1 MAMLASPI
9 ERFSTRSASTSG
21 RLAYWNDLASQT
33 FNNLR
38 VDAVDP
44 DEFQGEMLRVQVGD
58 LCMMGVASAPACVS
72 RVNDPMRNA
81 RGRREFDLHFQLT
94 GRSVNAQGGREAVL
108 EAGDF
113 TLCDASQPY
122 SVRFSEANHM
132 ICVKTPAEPL
142 VARLG
147 DVDDMICR
155 PMSARQGGAAM
166 LSAFLR
172 TLWTQIEQGGLE
184 DRDETMSDVILDLMT
199 LAYRPVAEHPGD
211 ISLRAAR
218 RRQARAF
225 IRERLCDPDLDVA
238 TVAEALGV
246 SPRYVQ
252 LLFAED
258 GATPSAYILDRR
270 LELAAARL
278 RADVE
283 RGGVTRVALSVG
295 FNDLTHFGRAFRKR
309 FGVTPSEYNSGTR
322 ASRWAPQTSAH
333 ARILDEEA
341 LGV

>member
-1 MAMLASPI
+1 MLANPI
-9 ERFSTRSASTSG
+9 ERFSTQSASTTS

-38 VDAVDP
+38 VDAADP

-58 LCMMGVASAPACVS
+58 LFMMGVASAPACVS
-72 RVNDPMRNA
+72 RVNDPTRNA
-81 RGRREFDLHFQLT
+81 RGRREFDLHFQLS
-94 GRSVNAQGGREAVL
+94 GRSVNAQAGREAVL

-132 ICVKTPAEPL
+132 ICVKTPIEPL

-147 DVDDMICR
+147 DLEDLVCR

-166 LSAFLR
+166 LSVFMR
-172 TLWTQIEQGGLE
+172 TLWTQLEQGGLE
-184 DRDETMSDVILDLMT
+184 DRDETVSDVVLDLLT
-199 LAYRPVAEHPGD
+199 LAYRPVTNHPGD
-211 ISLRAAR
+211 ASLRASR

-225 IRERLCDPDLDVA
+225 IKEQLCDPDLDVA
-238 TVAEALGV
+238 TVAEAMGL
-246 SPRYVQ
+246 SPRYLQ
-252 LLFAED
+252 ILFAED

-270 LELAAARL
+270 LDLAASRL

-309 FGVTPSEYNSGTR
+309 FGVTPSEYTSGAR
-322 ASRWAPQTSAH
+322 ASRWRPRTTNRAG
-333 ARILDEEA
+333 ILDEEA
-341 LGV
+341 LTV

>member
-1 MAMLASPI
+1 MGILANPI
-9 ERFSTRSASTSG
+9 ERFSTRSTSPTG

-38 VDAVDP
+38 VDAADP

-94 GRSVNAQGGREAVL
+94 GRSVNAQGEREAVL

-122 SVRFSEANHM
+122 SVRFAEANHM
-132 ICVKTPAEPL
+132 ICIKTPADPL
-142 VARLG
+142 IARLG
-147 DVDDMICR
+147 DVEDLICR
-155 PMSARQGGAAM
+155 PMSAQLGGAAM
-166 LSAFLR
+166 LSTFLR
-172 TLWTQIEQGGLE
+172 TLWTQLEQGGLE
-184 DRDETMSDVILDLMT
+184 DRDETVSDVVLDLIS
-199 LAYRPVAEHPGD
+199 LAYRPVTDHSGGA
-211 ISLRAAR
+211 SLRVSR
-218 RRQARAF
+218 RREARAF
-225 IRERLCDPDLDVA
+225 IQDRLCDPDLDVA

-252 LLFAED
+252 ILFAED

-270 LELAAARL
+270 LELAAERL
-278 RADVE
+278 RGDVG
-283 RGGVTRVALSVG
+283 RGGVTRVALGVG

-309 FGVTPSEYNSGTR
+309 FGVTPSEYNSGAR
-322 ASRWAPQTSAH
+322 ASPWPPRTSRT
-333 ARILDEEA
+333 ARGLEEEA
-341 LGV
+341 IGV

>member
-1 MAMLASPI
+1 MPANSI

-38 VDAVDP
+38 VDAADP
-44 DEFQGEMLRVQVGD
+44 DEFQGEMLRAQVGD

-94 GRSVNAQGGREAVL
+94 GRSINGQAGREAVL

-142 VARLG
+142 IARLG
-147 DVDDMICR
+147 DVDQLICR

-172 TLWTQIEQGGLE
+172 TLWTQLEQGGLE
-184 DRDETMSDVILDLMT
+184 DRDETVSDVVLDLMT
-199 LAYRPVAEHPGD
+199 LAYRPVTNHPGGA
-211 ISLRAAR
+211 SMRASR
-218 RRQARAF
+218 RREARAF
-225 IRERLCDPDLDVA
+225 IQERLCDPDLDVA
-238 TVAEALGV
+238 AVAAALSV
-246 SPRYVQ
+246 SPRYLQ
-252 LLFAED
+252 ILFSED
-258 GATPSAYILDRR
+258 GGTPSAYILDRR
-270 LELAAARL
+270 LELAASRL

-309 FGVTPSEYNSGTR
+309 FGVTPSEYHSGAR
-322 ASRWAPQTSAH
+322 ISRWEPRTSKT
-333 ARILDEEA
+333 ARVLDEPTFSI
-341 LGV
+341 